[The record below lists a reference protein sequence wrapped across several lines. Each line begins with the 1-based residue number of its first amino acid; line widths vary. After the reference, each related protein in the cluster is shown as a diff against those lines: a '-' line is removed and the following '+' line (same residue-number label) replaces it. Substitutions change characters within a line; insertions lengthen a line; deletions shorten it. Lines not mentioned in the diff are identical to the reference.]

1 MATAADAALTDV
13 TPGDDDG
20 VEPPRQP
27 GVQMH
32 VGAVEQRVAFG
43 EQRHVAPGVQVRGDA
58 LGRVGVEV
66 FERTGVAAGMIRG
79 LGGHRVDQVLLEL
92 TGPQIRFGDAA
103 GDAVTV
109 WGAVIGH
116 HIGLA
121 NHPGGLEVT
130 NSGSPGPSPTPH
142 SVPRALI
149 RGRWLS
155 H

>member
-1 MATAADAALTDV
+1 
-13 TPGDDDG
+13 
-20 VEPPRQP
+20 
-27 GVQMH
+27 MH

-121 NHPGGLEVT
+121 NHPGGLD
-130 NSGSPGPSPTPH
+130 GHQLRIAGPQPDSPQRAPSAH
-142 SVPRALI
+142 SRSLAIALTAAAAIALPPR
-149 RGRWLS
+149 RPRTTR
-155 H
+155 